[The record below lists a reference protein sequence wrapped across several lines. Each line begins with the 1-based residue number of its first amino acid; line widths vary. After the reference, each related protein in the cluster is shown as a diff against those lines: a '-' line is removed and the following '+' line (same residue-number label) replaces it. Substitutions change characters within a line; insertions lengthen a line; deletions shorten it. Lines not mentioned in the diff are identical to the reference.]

1 MESLKQNI
9 ETVIDW
15 AISTYGYELA
25 FKKAE
30 ENFSELVLSHL
41 NYIIALE
48 DKIKSDKFLSDRIA
62 NEMFNSY
69 KEQRNPN
76 FK

>member
-15 AISTYGYELA
+15 AISTYGYEVA

-30 ENFSELVLSHL
+30 DNFSELVISHL
-41 NYIIALE
+41 NYLIALE
-48 DKIKSDKFLSDRIA
+48 DKIKSDKFLSDRIEI
-62 NEMFNSY
+62 EMFNSY
-69 KEQRNPN
+69 KENRIPN